1 MLAMAMDSLG
11 ALHAFVQAVDA
22 GGFTEASRKLGVS
35 ASAISKAVAR
45 LEDRLG
51 VRLFHRSTR
60 SITLTPEGVMFLE
73 RCRRILC
80 EYEAAELELSRTQAV
95 PQGKLRVSLP
105 SMSMV
110 SMAKLAAF
118 KRLYPSIELELD
130 ATDRVVDVI
139 GEGFDAVIRTGE
151 HADSRLMI
159 RTLGHFR
166 RVIVGSPDYFRQT
179 GIPQTPEDLT
189 RHACL
194 VYRFATTGK
203 LDQWPLTRKGEPV
216 QIDLPV
222 SVVTNAL
229 EAQVGLAENGLGIAC
244 VPDLSVTEQLA
255 CGSLVTVL
263 DSYLETKS
271 KLSLMWPTSRHTS
284 PKLRAFVSFAAESLF
299 LR

>member
-1 MLAMAMDSLG
+1 MDSLG

-22 GGFTEASRKLGVS
+22 GGFTEAGRKLGLS

-51 VRLFHRSTR
+51 ARLFHRSTR
-60 SITLTPEGVMFLE
+60 SITLTPEGSMFLE
-73 RCRRILC
+73 RCRRIIC

-95 PQGKLRVSLP
+95 PQGRLRISLP

-110 SMAKLAAF
+110 SIPKLAAF
-118 KRLYPSIELELD
+118 KQLHPRVELELD

-151 HADSRLMI
+151 HSDSRLMT

-166 RVIVGSPDYFRQT
+166 RAIVGSPDYFRQVGT
-179 GIPQTPEDLT
+179 PQTPEDLA

-194 VYRFATTGK
+194 VYRYASTGK

-216 QIDLPV
+216 QIDMPI

-229 EAQVGLAENGLGIAC
+229 EAQIGLAENSLGIAC
-244 VPDLSVTEQLA
+244 VPDLSVTRQLEQ
-255 CGSLVTVL
+255 GSLVRVL
-263 DSYLETKS
+263 DSYLETRT
-271 KLSLMWPTSRHTS
+271 KLSVMWPTSRHAS
-284 PKLRAFVSFAAESLF
+284 PKLRAFVTFAAENLF
-299 LR
+299 PR

>member
-1 MLAMAMDSLG
+1 MDSLG

-60 SITLTPEGVMFLE
+60 SVTLTPEGVMFLE

-80 EYEAAELELSRTQAV
+80 EYEAAEVELSQTQAV

-151 HADSRLMI
+151 HADSRLMT

-179 GIPQTPEDLT
+179 GIPQTPEDIT

-255 CGSLVTVL
+255 RGSLVTVL
-263 DSYLETKS
+263 DSYLETQS
-271 KLSLMWPTSRHTS
+271 KLSLMWPASRHSS

>member
-1 MLAMAMDSLG
+1 MLARAMDSLG

-35 ASAISKAVAR
+35 ASAISKTVAR

-60 SITLTPEGVMFLE
+60 SVTLTPEGVMFLE

-80 EYEAAELELSRTQAV
+80 EYEAAELELSQAQAV
-95 PQGKLRVSLP
+95 PQGKLRISLP

-118 KRLYPSIELELD
+118 KRLHPHIELELD
-130 ATDRVVDVI
+130 ATDRLVDVI

-151 HADSRLMI
+151 HADSRLMT
-159 RTLGHFR
+159 RTLGSFR
-166 RVIVGSPDYFRQT
+166 RVIVGSPDYFRQM
-179 GIPQTPEDLT
+179 GIPEMPENLT
-189 RHACL
+189 QHACL
-194 VYRFATTGK
+194 VYRFAATGK

-229 EAQVGLAENGLGIAC
+229 EAQIGLAESGLGIAC

-255 CGSLVTVL
+255 RGSLVRVL
-263 DSYLETKS
+263 DGYLTTQS
-271 KLSLMWPTSRHTS
+271 KLSLMWPTSRHSS
-284 PKLRAFVSFAAESLF
+284 PKLRAFVTFATENLF